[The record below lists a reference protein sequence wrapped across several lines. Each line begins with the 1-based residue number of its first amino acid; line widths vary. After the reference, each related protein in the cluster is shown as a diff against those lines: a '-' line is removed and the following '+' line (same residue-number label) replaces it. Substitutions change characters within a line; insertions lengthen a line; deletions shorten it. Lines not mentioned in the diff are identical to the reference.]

1 MNYKEEA
8 IKMLEE
14 GRVVFPLTDMD
25 GNITGVTGK
34 LTLKKDPT
42 VPTYVVRGTGF
53 FGSIDTQKDE
63 IIVTEGTVAAL
74 MAQTYKYDNVISCLH
89 AANWKKVFTDDVLA
103 RLAETNKKIIIFFDN
118 DDLGQKSAKALCA
131 KMKEYGIDV
140 YNYQPLYVR
149 DMQEYIRQGLPINN
163 ILNITSKCF
172 YTGVFSVANISV
184 ANRCYPFFKAH
195 EENDDFDDDV
205 ISWIENENK
214 NIRKNMNDGYVTNVG
229 TEITIHIKPQ
239 LNNEHNI
246 ELIKKVFNIT
256 KNNKR
261 VTKVIIVEETDMVF

>member
-8 IKMLEE
+8 LKMIEQ

-53 FGSIDTQKDE
+53 FGNFNTERDE
-63 IIVTEGTVAAL
+63 IIVTEGTVDVL

-89 AANWKKVFTDDVLA
+89 AGNWKKVFTDDVLE
-103 RLAETNKKIIIFFDN
+103 RLAKIKKKIIIFFDN
-118 DDLGQKSAKALCA
+118 DDLGQRNAKSLCE

-163 ILNITSKCF
+163 ILSITSKCF

-184 ANRCYPFFKAH
+184 ANRCYPYFKAH

-205 ISWIENENK
+205 LSWIKNENK
-214 NIRKNMNDGYVTNVG
+214 SIRKNFNDGYVTNVG
-229 TEITIHIKPQ
+229 TEVTIHIKSE

-246 ELIKKVFNIT
+246 ELIKKVFGITESNKRIT
-256 KNNKR
+256 K
-261 VTKVIIVEETDMVF
+261 VIVEETDVVF

>member
-8 IKMLEE
+8 LKMIEQ

-53 FGSIDTQKDE
+53 FGNFNTERDE
-63 IIVTEGTVAAL
+63 IIVTEGTVAVL

-118 DDLGQKSAKALCA
+118 DDLGQKNAKTLCA
-131 KMKEYGIDV
+131 KMKEYRIDV
-140 YNYQPLYVR
+140 YNYQSDKAVDFMEFLA
-149 DMQEYIRQGLPINN
+149 QGHSIETIINS
-163 ILNITSKCF
+163 TKEMF
-172 YTGVFSVANISV
+172 ATGFFSMEGNAVQTFHYADN
-184 ANRCYPFFKAH
+184 PGKH
-195 EENDDFDDDV
+195 EVVSD
-205 ISWIENENK
+205 IEE
-214 NIRKNMNDGYVTNVG
+214 RKKRASLDDGYVSNEGSVA
-229 TEITIHIKPQ
+229 TIHIKPEY
-239 LNNEHNI
+239 NNETNVEWVKRIFGLYEKYGITEVRI
-246 ELIKKVFNIT
+246 EEIPESL
-256 KNNKR
+256 
-261 VTKVIIVEETDMVF
+261 